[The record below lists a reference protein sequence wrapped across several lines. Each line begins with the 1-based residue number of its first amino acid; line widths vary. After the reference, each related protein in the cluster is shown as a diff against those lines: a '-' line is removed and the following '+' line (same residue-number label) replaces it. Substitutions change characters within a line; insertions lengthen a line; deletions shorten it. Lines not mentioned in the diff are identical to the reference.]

1 LAQSVGEV
9 ERLEQRRNELAH
21 RLDSQDG
28 AGAPWGALAEIS
40 FSYDT
45 IGATR
50 GDLPDGFHHIRREV
64 LVGSGREC
72 FTAAATQVM
81 GWQMQRRAGVLVD
94 SSTPAATVGSLVK
107 VGVGPVSGV
116 CRVVYEIDE
125 PNRRGFAYGTLQ
137 GHPESGE
144 EFFGVRFD
152 PADQSVYAQVIG
164 FSRPAVWWSRAG
176 APLASLLQR
185 RITERYLAALA
196 D

>member
-1 LAQSVGEV
+1 M
-9 ERLEQRRNELAH
+9 AH
-21 RLDSQDG
+21 RQGLKKGLDVD
-28 AGAPWGALAEIS
+28 WEVLAEVPL
-40 FSYDT
+40 SYST

-50 GDLPDGFHHIRREV
+50 GELPEGFHHIRREV
-64 LVGSGREC
+64 IVGSGREC
-72 FTAAATQVM
+72 FTAAATQIM

-94 SSTPAATVGSLVK
+94 ASAPAAEVGSLIK

-125 PNRRGFAYGTLQ
+125 PNRRGFAYGTLM

-152 PADQSVYAQVIG
+152 PADQSVYAQVVG

-185 RITERYLAALA
+185 RITDRYLAALT
-196 D
+196 DPIVR